1 MFLRSAPQARAGRR
15 SGAEAPG
22 PGLRRAERLYTA
34 LWARE
39 KGGKTQRLSRALGGL
54 AEALR
59 GDRAPIRV
67 HLLDTSRGVA
77 ETDPAVR
84 TVTTQ

>member
-1 MFLRSAPQARAGRR
+1 MALRNPSLKIYCGARRR
-15 SGAEAPG
+15 PG

-39 KGGKTQRLSRALGGL
+39 KGGKIQRLSRALGGL

-59 GDRAPIRV
+59 GDREPIRV
-67 HLLDTSRGVA
+67 RLLDTS
-77 ETDPAVR
+77 
-84 TVTTQ
+84 

>member
-1 MFLRSAPQARAGRR
+1 MCTRDLREYCRVCAGCSFWTQRVFLRSAPQARA
-15 SGAEAPG
+15 G

-39 KGGKTQRLSRALGGL
+39 KGGKIQRLSRALGGL

-59 GDRAPIRV
+59 GVRAPCRV
-67 HLLDTSRGVA
+67 HLLDTS
-77 ETDPAVR
+77 
-84 TVTTQ
+84 

>member
-1 MFLRSAPQARAGRR
+1 MARWKIKTFLRSAPQARAGRR

-39 KGGKTQRLSRALGGL
+39 KGGEIQRVSRALGGL

-59 GDRAPIRV
+59 GDRAPN
-67 HLLDTSRGVA
+67 LGWSG
-77 ETDPAVR
+77 PASER
-84 TVTTQ
+84 

>member
-1 MFLRSAPQARAGRR
+1 MRPRRVRFLRSAPQARAGRR

-39 KGGKTQRLSRALGGL
+39 KGGEIQQLSPALGGL
-54 AEALR
+54 AEAL
-59 GDRAPIRV
+59 GGVRAPILV
-67 HLLDTSRGVA
+67 HLLDTS
-77 ETDPAVR
+77 
-84 TVTTQ
+84 

>member
-1 MFLRSAPQARAGRR
+1 MAHTPGPSYLAFCGARRR
-15 SGAEAPG
+15 PG

-39 KGGKTQRLSRALGGL
+39 KGGKIQRLSRALGGL

-67 HLLDTSRGVA
+67 HVLDTSRGVA
-77 ETDPAVR
+77 ETNPVVR

>member
-1 MFLRSAPQARAGRR
+1 MLEFYCGAAP
-15 SGAEAPG
+15 APG

-39 KGGKTQRLSRALGGL
+39 KGGKPQRLSRALGGL

-59 GDRAPIRV
+59 GDRAPILA
-67 HLLDTSRGVA
+67 HLLDTS
-77 ETDPAVR
+77 
-84 TVTTQ
+84 

>member
-1 MFLRSAPQARAGRR
+1 MVRVRAAGRSSRRTSERAKKHPFLRR
-15 SGAEAPG
+15 AEAPG

-39 KGGKTQRLSRALGGL
+39 KGGKTQRLSRALGGQ

-59 GDRAPIRV
+59 GDRATCLV
-67 HLLDTSRGVA
+67 HLLDTS
-77 ETDPAVR
+77 
-84 TVTTQ
+84 

>member
-1 MFLRSAPQARAGRR
+1 MNEYVFAER
-15 SGAEAPG
+15 AEAPG
-22 PGLRRAERLYTA
+22 PGLRRAERLHTA

-39 KGGKTQRLSRALGGL
+39 KGGKSQRLSRALGGL

-59 GDRAPIRV
+59 GDRAPCLV

-77 ETDPAVR
+77 ETNPAVR